1 MRTLWRGGLVCT
13 CLGLAGCAEGQLRDF
28 FTPLNQVNDS
38 RRNDASAAPAAS
50 AQAATR
56 VHSVGSA
63 IVAANGPDLS
73 AKPVF
78 LTLGLPQPMIF
89 HRASGEVV
97 LSEGL
102 VDKCATDAELAAV
115 ICHELGKMAAAKVDR
130 ESVRPSDA
138 DLLSSPRIAPD
149 VVGASQSADMTG
161 LAESAML
168 ARRATRETGRGESR
182 PQRADPRVLARNF
195 LVKAGHSTD
204 DLTRVEPL
212 LKDAEENAEKREVMR
227 GR

>member
-1 MRTLWRGGLVCT
+1 MRKFWRGGLLCA

-28 FTPLNQVNDS
+28 FTPLNQVNDG
-38 RRNDASAAPAAS
+38 RRNDLSSAPAAS
-50 AQAATR
+50 AQSATR
-56 VHSVGSA
+56 VHAVGSA
-63 IVAANGPDLS
+63 IVAANGADLS

-78 LTLGLPQPMIF
+78 LTLGLSQPMIF

-102 VDKCATDAELAAV
+102 VDRCGTDSELAAV
-115 ICHELGKMAAAKVDR
+115 ICHELGKMAAARADR
-130 ESVRPSDA
+130 ESVRPSEA

-149 VVGASQSADMTG
+149 VVGASHSADMTG
-161 LAESAML
+161 LAETAML
-168 ARRATRETGRGESR
+168 ARRGSRDTGRGEAR
-182 PQRADPRVLARNF
+182 PQRADPRALARNF
-195 LVKAGHSTD
+195 LVKAGHSAD
-204 DLTRVEPL
+204 DLVRVEPL